1 MLQNCEGS
9 NLSIVQFKVI
19 LMSNFFRNYIVC
31 SVYES
36 IAFKISK
43 L

>member
-1 MLQNCEGS
+1 MLQDCEGS
-9 NLSIVQFKVI
+9 HLSIVLCKVI
-19 LMSNFFRNYIVC
+19 LVSNFFRNYIVYI
-31 SVYES
+31 VFES